1 MIGLNLITHTI
12 LQEKSRIENM
22 LSRYQTE
29 LEDLPKGA
37 LSEKR
42 VGDKVYYYL
51 KFREGKKVVSKYIS
65 KDKIDGL
72 REQLTRRAHI
82 EVMIGS
88 LNEEKRIADKA
99 LEGTL

>member
-1 MIGLNLITHTI
+1 
-12 LQEKSRIENM
+12 M

-42 VGDKVYYYL
+42 VRDKVYYYL

-82 EVMIGS
+82 EAMIGS